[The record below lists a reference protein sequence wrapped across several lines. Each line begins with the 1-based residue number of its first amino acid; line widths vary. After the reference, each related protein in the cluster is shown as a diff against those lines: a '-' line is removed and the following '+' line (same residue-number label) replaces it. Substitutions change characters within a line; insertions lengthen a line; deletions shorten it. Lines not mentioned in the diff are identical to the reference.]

1 MSTPISRRI
10 SESDSF
16 VSSSE
21 SLVESSSDET
31 PALDKQSKSLSPP
44 VMKTKTKKS
53 DLCEAYKANA
63 SSSSNSSSSSSS
75 SATYTEK
82 NNDIGKTFKK
92 EIDTARK
99 LNAKKEQWAAFS
111 KQINP
116 WGELKL
122 EGLKSEEIQD
132 LADWLRTSAS
142 AKVTGLELRCE
153 YNALR
158 EMDCK
163 AAKALSSAIQTNT
176 TITTLVITNSWI
188 DDTTAKCFADA
199 IQANR
204 QTKITN
210 LDLGSNK
217 IGNEGANALAEM
229 LKTNTTINTLCL
241 CWNQIRNEGDKAI
254 AQAIKANPQTKITTL
269 DLENNLIGNP
279 LFNSET

>member
-31 PALDKQSKSLSPP
+31 PALDEQSKSLSPP

-53 DLCEAYKANA
+53 DQREAYKANA
-63 SSSSNSSSSSSS
+63 SSSSNSSSSSS
-75 SATYTEK
+75 ATHTEK

-99 LNAKKEQWAAFS
+99 LNAKKEHWAEFS

-116 WGELKL
+116 WDELKL
-122 EGLKSEEIQD
+122 EGLKSEKIQD
-132 LADWLRTSAS
+132 LADWLATSAS
-142 AKVTGLELRCE
+142 AKVTGLELWCE
-153 YNALR
+153 HNALS
-158 EMDCK
+158 EMDYK

-176 TITTLVITNSWI
+176 TITNLVITNSWI
-188 DDTTAKCFADA
+188 DDTTTKFFAEA
-199 IQANR
+199 IQANP
-204 QTKITN
+204 QTKITT
-210 LDLGSNK
+210 LDLGYNK
-217 IGNEGANALAEM
+217 IGDEGANALAEM

-241 CWNQIRNEGDKAI
+241 SWNEIRNEGDKAI

-269 DLENNLIGNP
+269 DLKNNLIGNP

>member
-1 MSTPISRRI
+1 
-10 SESDSF
+10 
-16 VSSSE
+16 
-21 SLVESSSDET
+21 
-31 PALDKQSKSLSPP
+31 
-44 VMKTKTKKS
+44 
-53 DLCEAYKANA
+53 
-63 SSSSNSSSSSSS
+63 
-75 SATYTEK
+75 
-82 NNDIGKTFKK
+82 
-92 EIDTARK
+92 
-99 LNAKKEQWAAFS
+99 
-111 KQINP
+111 
-116 WGELKL
+116 
-122 EGLKSEEIQD
+122 
-132 LADWLRTSAS
+132 
-142 AKVTGLELRCE
+142 
-153 YNALR
+153 
-158 EMDCK
+158 MDCK

-210 LDLGSNK
+210 LDLGYNK

-269 DLENNLIGNP
+269 DLEDNLIGNP

>member
-63 SSSSNSSSSSSS
+63 SSSSNSSSSS

-269 DLENNLIGNP
+269 DLEDNLIGNP